1 MRQIIP
7 LVALLFAVPAYA
19 GQGWYLLVP
28 PQVPTPQGSDRWL
41 TEAPLKKWWQNRA
54 FDSALACERYL
65 DDWNRMVLAQ
75 SPQSHWFS
83 TRCSRRYDDAGCGSN
98 YGIGL

>member
-65 DDWNRMVLAQ
+65 DDWKARATKEFNRVAKDKNR
-75 SPQSHWFS
+75 F
-83 TRCSRRYDDAGCGSN
+83 R
-98 YGIGL
+98 

>member
-7 LVALLFAVPAYA
+7 LALLFAVPAYA

-41 TEAPLKKWWQNRA
+41 TEAPLKKRWQNRA
-54 FDSALACERYL
+54 FDSALACERYP
-65 DDWNRMVLAQ
+65 DDWKARTTKEFNRVAKDKNR
-75 SPQSHWFS
+75 F
-83 TRCSRRYDDAGCGSN
+83 R
-98 YGIGL
+98 